1 MQAKSLLNFLIFL
14 FFTVLLFHSG
24 AVYAS
29 SLEEIVAKA
38 VSDSRDMKKIYITL
52 KNGNN
57 DKLLTE
63 IGYKPN
69 FAVSVNNKNDYQYS
83 LSQKVADLVNFS
95 VSRSENRD
103 TINSQTTSYSL
114 SLDLRRLD
122 DADLRMTRYGY
133 NLDLLTFANERE
145 KFKFNLIKQFY
156 DLALAR
162 EEYKVLESSR
172 DRWKEMLDYSKSK
185 YELGL
190 ANKIDYLNSE
200 VNLGNSQNSLLL
212 QQQNIEH
219 QEELLMD
226 AIGYDL
232 KSGGTQS
239 IELKYDLEFEP
250 LDSTE
255 VSRVAAGGIEGFV
268 REDLEAEKVRL
279 KIAEMKYSKIKKQAL
294 PKVKLN
300 LSRVEYQDPSYK
312 DNFTSTLSYNFVP
325 GKQDNQIQEWTEK
338 NNLELRK
345 MSLADLENS
354 VLIEQ
359 REILRRIKYLEEAY
373 AIGSKSLSQAEENY
387 EFSKLSFQKGM
398 ISNIDLRDAQDKLTA
413 AKRTVISLIV
423 QYKVA
428 RSRFYYV
435 MGKDL

>member
-1 MQAKSLLNFLIFL
+1 MKIGISSKFSFFL
-14 FFTVLLFHSG
+14 FLSFLLFHNSV
-24 AVYAS
+24 AAAAS
-29 SLEEIVAKA
+29 LDEIVAKA

-57 DKLLTE
+57 DNLLTE
-63 IGYKPN
+63 IGYRPN
-69 FAVSVNNKNDYQYS
+69 FSVSVNNKNAYQYS
-83 LSQKVADLVNFS
+83 LSQKVADMVSFS
-95 VSRSENRD
+95 VSRSEDND
-103 TINSQTTSYSL
+103 TADSQTTSYSL

-122 DADLRMTRYGY
+122 NADLRIAKFGY
-133 NLDLLTFANERE
+133 NLDLLMFVNERE

-156 DLALAR
+156 DLVLAL
-162 EEYKVLESSR
+162 EEYKVLESSCE
-172 DRWKEMLDYSKSK
+172 RWKGMLDYSKSK

-200 VNLGNSQNSLLL
+200 VNLGNAQNARLL
-212 QQQNIEH
+212 QQQTIEH
-219 QEELLMD
+219 QKELLMD
-226 AIGYDL
+226 VIGCDL
-232 KSGGTQS
+232 KNGETGG
-239 IELKYDLEFEP
+239 IELKYDLKFEP
-250 LDSTE
+250 LDSSE
-255 VSRVAAGGIEGFV
+255 VSKIAAGGIEGFV

-279 KIAEMKYSKIKKQAL
+279 KIAGLKYSKIKKQAL
-294 PKVKLN
+294 PKVKLS
-300 LSRVEYQDPSYK
+300 LGRVEYKDPAYEDK
-312 DNFTSTLSYNFVP
+312 FTSMLSYNFVL
-325 GKQDNQIQEWTEK
+325 GKQDNQIAEWSEK

-345 MSLADLENS
+345 MSLADLENA

-359 REILRRIKYLEEAY
+359 REILRRLKYLEEAY
-373 AIGSKSLSQAEENY
+373 AIASKSLSQAEENY

-398 ISNIDLRDAQDKLTA
+398 ISNIDLRDAQDKLTD